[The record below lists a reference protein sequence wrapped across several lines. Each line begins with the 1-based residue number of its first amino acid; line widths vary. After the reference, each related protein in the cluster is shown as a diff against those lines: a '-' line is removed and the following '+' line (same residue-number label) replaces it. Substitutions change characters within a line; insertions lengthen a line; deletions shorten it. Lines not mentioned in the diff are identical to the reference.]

1 MARKVYERQI
11 GVIFIPYKVKGHI
24 GPLLITVFFNFVLP
38 VDLGSGG
45 MFATFVSSLFS
56 VRTTGIQPKTNVNC
70 QRFFFLYLCICSLPN
85 FNS

>member
-1 MARKVYERQI
+1 ME
-11 GVIFIPYKVKGHI
+11 GHI

-45 MFATFVSSLFS
+45 MFVTFVSSLFS

-70 QRFFFLYLCICSLPN
+70 QLFFLVFVYLL
-85 FNS
+85 FT